1 MGSCCDQACHA
12 PDPKYRRILWIAL
25 ALNGAMFL
33 VEVIAGLSAASTS
46 LQADALD
53 FLGDSGNYAISLFVL
68 GMAAT
73 WRSKAALLKGVTM
86 GVFSLWVLTIA
97 VKHLVAGTTP
107 EPFTMGWVGGIALV
121 VNVTV
126 ALLLYAFRSG
136 DSNMRSVWLCSR
148 NDAIGNLAV
157 LLAAVGVFGTGSAWP
172 DLLVAGIMAVLGLS
186 ASWQVI
192 RVALG
197 ELRFVPRTA

>member
-1 MGSCCDQACHA
+1 MGNCCDQACHT

-33 VEVIAGLSAASTS
+33 IEVFAGLSAASTS

-73 WRSKAALLKGVTM
+73 WRSKAALLKGLTM
-86 GVFSLWVLTIA
+86 GGFGLWVIAIA
-97 VKHLVAGTTP
+97 VKSLLAGTMP
-107 EPFTMGWVGGIALV
+107 APFTMGWVGGLALA

-126 ALLLYAFRSG
+126 AVLLYAFRSG

-157 LLAAVGVFGTGSAWP
+157 LIAALGVFGTGSAWP
-172 DLLVAGIMAVLGLS
+172 DLLVAGIMAALGLS
-186 ASWQVI
+186 ASWQVV
-192 RVALG
+192 RVALE
-197 ELRFVPRTA
+197 ELRFAPRTA

>member
-1 MGSCCDQACHA
+1 MGNCCDQACHA

-53 FLGDSGNYAISLFVL
+53 FLGDTGNYAISLFVL

-86 GVFSLWVLTIA
+86 GVFGLWVLAIA
-97 VKHLVAGTTP
+97 VKSLIAGTTP
-107 EPFTMGWVGGIALV
+107 EPFTMGWVGGLALA

-157 LLAAVGVFGTGSAWP
+157 LLAAVGVLGTASAWP
-172 DLLVAGIMAVLGLS
+172 DLLVAGIMAALGLS

-192 RVALG
+192 RGALG
-197 ELRFVPRTA
+197 ELRFTLRTA